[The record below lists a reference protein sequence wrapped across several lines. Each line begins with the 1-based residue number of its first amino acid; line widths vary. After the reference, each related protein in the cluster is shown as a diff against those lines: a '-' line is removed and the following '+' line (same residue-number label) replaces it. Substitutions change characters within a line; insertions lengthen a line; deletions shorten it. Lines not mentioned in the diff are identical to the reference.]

1 MASMIDFRRLDE
13 GLRGAI
19 GKKRARE
26 EQKAAQGA
34 AQDAPAAKRVAVPM
48 EEDENKP
55 AYAYAAPTY
64 DGVIAGRVSGRR
76 WKEPK
81 KARASSML
89 SKGGKPLTVAERMKE
104 RQVRQAYKE
113 RKNELKEQIR
123 TSKQAQRAAAVER
136 KRMKA
141 ENEVRGS
148 SKLQK
153 ITNPKTLKKMS
164 KKAKK
169 LLRRVPEK

>member
-26 EQKAAQGA
+26 EQEA
-34 AQDAPAAKRVAVPM
+34 AQDVQSAKRMAVPM
-48 EEDENKP
+48 EGDENTP
-55 AYAYAAPTY
+55 AYTTLTY

-81 KARASSML
+81 KARASSMR
-89 SKGGKPLTVAERMKE
+89 SKGGKPLTLAEKEKE
-104 RQVRQAYKE
+104 RKVRQAYKE

-123 TSKQAQRAAAVER
+123 TSKQEQRKAAVER
-136 KRMKA
+136 KRVKA
-141 ENEVRGS
+141 ENDLRGS

-169 LLRRVPEK
+169 MLRVVPEK